1 MHLPATAA
9 EEAVAAELAGLSE
22 TARAGSPGP
31 TASAGP
37 AAAAGPTSPAGTTG
51 TSRLTGTS
59 GPAGTRGRAAPTG
72 GAAGHDR
79 PGGVRS
85 GLGGAYADALPGAR
99 AAVLT
104 RLWRAFAFE
113 PLPWITH
120 RERGSGGLALRLAS
134 GARLEGPLPDPYA
147 TTFSA
152 GRATAPPVTELLLD
166 GRPYRQAA
174 PLVAALGLPYGE
186 EFAAE
191 LDESTA
197 SLALSRAGQPA
208 DPGGDAGAGDGD
220 LAAWEWEQRVVDGHP
235 YHPNC
240 RSRPGFTVAEQLAYA
255 PEHRPV
261 VALGLAVVRA
271 GECRVTGEWPDRWRE
286 SGRILVPVH
295 PWQAEHVVKQGAPHG
310 HGLRPGPA
318 AHPLMALRTLSPAD
332 GGPHVKTALSTR
344 LTSSVRDISVYSIE
358 TAAAVSS
365 FAQSLSERLDGRL
378 HITRTLGAVT
388 AGTPDLAAVLREP
401 PEAYADRGAGE
412 RVLPVAA
419 LALTPYARSA
429 PWRARFARLALSVCL
444 RVLDLGVALEAH
456 GQNLL
461 VVLSADGDPLR
472 LVYRDLADIRI
483 SPARLAG
490 HGLSVP
496 PLSGR
501 LITDDVTLLRRKLFG
516 SLVAGALGSTAGSAG
531 ALAADLAAA
540 APGLP
545 PTTDTRALLTGP
557 LPTKALTLM
566 RLSPGVPGDQWA
578 ELDNPLAGG

>member
-9 EEAVAAELAGLSE
+9 EEAVAAELAGLAE
-22 TARAGSPGP
+22 I
-31 TASAGP
+31 
-37 AAAAGPTSPAGTTG
+37 
-51 TSRLTGTS
+51 
-59 GPAGTRGRAAPTG
+59 APTG
-72 GAAGHDR
+72 PIGPVSPVGAR
-79 PGGVRS
+79 PD
-85 GLGGAYADALPGAR
+85 GLGSAYAAALPGAR

-104 RLWRAFAFE
+104 RLWRAFACE

-120 RERGSGGLALRLAS
+120 RERSSGALALRIAS
-134 GARLEGPLPDPYA
+134 GSRLEGPHPDPYA

-152 GRATAPPVTELLLD
+152 VRASAPPVTELLLD
-166 GRPYRQAA
+166 GRPYRRASL
-174 PLVAALGLPYGE
+174 LVAALGLPYGE

-208 DPGGDAGAGDGD
+208 CPEAGD

-261 VALGLAVVRA
+261 VTLGLAAVRA
-271 GECRVTGEWPDRWRE
+271 SECRVTGEWPDRWRE
-286 SGRILVPVH
+286 AGRILVPVH
-295 PWQAEHVVKQGAPHG
+295 PWQAEHVVKQEDGPEV
-310 HGLRPGPA
+310 RPGPA

-358 TAAAVSS
+358 TAAAVSA
-365 FAQSLSERLDGRL
+365 FARSLSERLDGRL
-378 HITRTLGAVT
+378 HVTRTLGAVT

-419 LALTPYARSA
+419 LALTPYARSDA
-429 PWRARFARLALSVCL
+429 WRAGFARLALSVCL

-461 VVLSADGDPLR
+461 VVLSADGTPQR

-483 SPARLAG
+483 SPARLAR
-490 HGLSVP
+490 HGLAAP
-496 PLSGR
+496 ALSGR
-501 LITDDVTLLRRKLFG
+501 LITDDVALLRRKLFG
-516 SLVAGALGSTAGSAG
+516 SLVAGALGSTAGSAA

-545 PTTDTRALLTGP
+545 STADTRALLTGP

-578 ELDNPLAGG
+578 ELDNPLTGG